1 MVLFCSFEIFIH
13 LFFHIDELI
22 DRLIDRWLFDELVDC
37 LYFLQFDLVCDKAI
51 YGTVSS
57 SLIFVGWLLGAMV
70 VGTLADKFGRKI
82 MVYIF
87 GFFVA
92 LFSLLS
98 AFPNVYWLFAL
109 FRFIVG
115 FSIGMYP
122 CRAQLLCRS
131 VAAPRPSVLNAPPRH
146 WVDVLFG
153 LVSNFCCIYTFLF
166 I

>member
-1 MVLFCSFEIFIH
+1 M
-13 LFFHIDELI
+13 
-22 DRLIDRWLFDELVDC
+22 
-37 LYFLQFDLVCDKAI
+37 
-51 YGTVSS
+51 
-57 SLIFVGWLLGAMV
+57 

-98 AFPNVYWLFAL
+98 GFANVYWLFAL

-122 CRAQLLCRS
+122 CDTQLLCRG
-131 VAAPRPSVLNAPPRH
+131 VVVLCFKAI
-146 WVDVLFG
+146 G
-153 LVSNFCCIYTFLF
+153 LICVSWSRIQL